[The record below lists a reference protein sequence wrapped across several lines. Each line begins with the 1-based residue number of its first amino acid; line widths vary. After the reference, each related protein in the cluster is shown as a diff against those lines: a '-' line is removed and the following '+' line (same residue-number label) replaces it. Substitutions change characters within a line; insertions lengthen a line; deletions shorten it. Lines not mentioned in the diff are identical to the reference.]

1 MIKTITL
8 LLLTIIL
15 VTLGTA
21 LFHLIRKTD
30 KPDKMVKTLTLRIVI
45 SLGLFVIIF
54 LGLATGFIQSHGI
67 GG

>member
-21 LFHLIRKTD
+21 LFHLVRKKD
-30 KPDKMVKTLTLRIVI
+30 NPEKMVKTLTLRIII

-54 LGLATGFIQSHGI
+54 LGLATGLIESHGI